1 MVNKIP
7 QLPELM
13 PWPHS
18 KLETGMAVTK
28 LFNNKLLE
36 NKTDYNEKNEL
47 TVNGI
52 RKISDLFT

>member
-1 MVNKIP
+1 
-7 QLPELM
+7 M

-52 RKISDLFT
+52 RKISDLFNIRDRKE